1 MFKINQ
7 WEKIPWISGQV
18 APTTSSASCYII
30 GWCTSTNKFLST
42 GYLPRVTTTPVSPVR
57 HTLLLKKRHLKV
69 LFDVLTP
76 TFDFPSFCSS
86 YLVLLHQ
93 SLPSPAVIL
102 PSPAI
107 QSSLLVLL
115 LCVLAGHTEPLCSS
129 QSWLEKL
136 TVLAVGHLTHTQT
149 HTHRVS
155 TVRLKHWH
163 ADPLTSCFLNMVSP
177 RGLQAD
183 LCQTSFVTVLLWQ

>member
-18 APTTSSASCYII
+18 ATTPSSASCYII
-30 GWCTSTNKFLST
+30 GWCTSTDKFLST
-42 GYLPRVTTTPVSPVR
+42 GYLARVTTTTPVYLAR
-57 HTLLLKKRHLKV
+57 HTLLLTKRHLKV

-86 YLVLLHQ
+86 YLVSLHQ

-136 TVLAVGHLTHTQT
+136 TVLAVGHLTHTHTQSQHSQT
-149 HTHRVS
+149 
-155 TVRLKHWH
+155 
-163 ADPLTSCFLNMVSP
+163 
-177 RGLQAD
+177 
-183 LCQTSFVTVLLWQ
+183 